1 MTKIQ
6 TKSRYGLP
14 LVVVSLVCLLYVP
27 HIPARADE
35 PADDGFVPKFNGKN
49 LSGWQTTGSWVYE
62 PDGSVALKSN
72 SRRRRLRPDYQAFL
86 WTRKTYDDFILDL
99 EFKVGNG
106 GSSGVFLRSTSPRRY
121 IQAQIRDSYQKG
133 PLGDRTAGAVVG
145 VAKPSRNM
153 AKPAGQWNRMI
164 ITCDDN
170 RMQVELNGEQVID
183 IDLNKLPETRS
194 IRSGRIGL
202 ENANNPVA
210 FRNVRIKELSRQ

>member
-1 MTKIQ
+1 VLFAAM
-6 TKSRYGLP
+6 
-14 LVVVSLVCLLYVP
+14 CLALLFAL
-27 HIPARADE
+27 HTAARADQ
-35 PADDGFVPKFNGKN
+35 PSDDGFVPMFNGKN
-49 LSGWQTTGSWVYE
+49 LSGWQTTGNCVYE
-62 PDGSVALKSN
+62 RDGSVALKSN

-86 WTRKTYDDFILDL
+86 WTRKTYDDFVLDL
-99 EFKVGNG
+99 EFKVGDG

-145 VAKPSRNM
+145 VAKPRRNM
-153 AKPAGQWNRMI
+153 ARPAGQWNRMI

-170 RMQVELNGEQVID
+170 RMQVELNGEEVID
-183 IDLNKLPETRS
+183 INLSDSPETRS

-210 FRNVRIKELSRQ
+210 FRNVQIKELSRE